1 VKTADIH
8 NREEVKGEKH
18 MFCHKCG
25 EKQDL
30 RSTFC
35 SGCGT
40 ELIKGKD
47 YDNSSRREKKEG
59 SVPPSTGKVTAMLL
73 VPFLTLL
80 LTGGGVYGY
89 YSYEES
95 NNHKVANWKERAE
108 ELALEGKYDEAIQY
122 LKKAR
127 SLRPVYTIL
136 KEEISVLEKAKSYKK
151 SMDQI
156 AQLIKKRDYENAT
169 KQVEE
174 LKGLKKKEEAPLLN
188 QFSAKIEE
196 AEITITVGK
205 IKEEVDKLTT
215 IDELA
220 KKLSVIKSLSSGEA
234 AKVKDQIISRM
245 VQITSDQ
252 AESALQDNNFSDALV
267 IVDKAMSHSGN
278 HEQLTALK
286 ETIQQKKSSFEK
298 AEEERIQQAMEMAA
312 QEDLKNRTEAVE
324 LISLETQVDEYGD
337 LHIYGEVENTAT
349 ASIYSVDISYSV
361 YGSDGSLLTT
371 GYTSVFPYY
380 LNAGDTATFNDSV
393 YYVYDEITSVEI
405 DNITWYVE

>member
-1 VKTADIH
+1 
-8 NREEVKGEKH
+8 

-25 EKQDL
+25 EKQ
-30 RSTFC
+30 SISSKFC

-40 ELIKGKD
+40 ELMNNTPAKE
-47 YDNSSRREKKEG
+47 EKKRQ
-59 SVPPSTGKVTAMLL
+59 SIPTSTGKVTAMLL
-73 VPFLTLL
+73 VPMLTLL

-89 YSYEES
+89 YSYEEK
-95 NNHKVANWKERAE
+95 NNQKVANWKGQAE
-108 ELALEGKYDEAIQY
+108 ELALDGKYEEAIQY

-127 SLRPVYTIL
+127 SLRPEYTIL
-136 KEEISVLEKAKSYKK
+136 KEEISVLEKAKSYKE

-156 AQLIKKRDYENAT
+156 AQSIKKRDYDNAT
-169 KQVEE
+169 KKVEE

-188 QFSAKIEE
+188 QFSARIEE

-215 IDELA
+215 VDELVN
-220 KKLSVIKSLSSGEA
+220 KLSVIKSLSSGEA
-234 AKVKDQIISRM
+234 AKVKEQIVNRI

-252 AESALQDNNFSDALV
+252 AESALQENNFSDAFT
-267 IVDKAMSHSGN
+267 IVDKALSHSSKN
-278 HEQLTALK
+278 EKLTDLK
-286 ETIQQKKSSFEK
+286 ETIQQKKTSFEK

-324 LISLETQVDEYGD
+324 LVSLETQVDEYGD
-337 LHIYGEVENTAT
+337 LYIYGEVKNTAT

-380 LNAGDTATFNDSV
+380 LNAGDKASFNDSV
-393 YYVYDEITSVEI
+393 YYVYDETTSVEI